1 MIKIIVIA
9 VFLGFILG
17 MAGGFGTP
25 VSDLFL
31 KFYLVGWA
39 AAYLGMNLIR
49 AI

>member
-9 VFLGFILG
+9 IFMGLSMGL
-17 MAGGFGTP
+17 AGGFGTP

-39 AAYLGMNLIR
+39 TAYLGMNLIR
-49 AI
+49 VI